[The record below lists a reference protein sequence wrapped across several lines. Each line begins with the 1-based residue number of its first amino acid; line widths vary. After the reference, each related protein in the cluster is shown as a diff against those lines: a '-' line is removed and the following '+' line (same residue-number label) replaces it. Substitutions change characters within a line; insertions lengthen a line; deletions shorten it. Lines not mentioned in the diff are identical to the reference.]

1 MIQYMIPGLWRAMH
15 ETIHR
20 YLKKKNEKG
29 NEERERE
36 EMSMKKFKKLLAGL
50 LAGAMMLGSMS
61 ATAFAAQTTTSATI
75 DTTKTGSL
83 TIHKYEYNGTD
94 TTHKGTG
101 SESDTMP
108 ENAKPLEGAG
118 FTLYKVADVDKLTS
132 YYSTNPTTLPN
143 VNNYVDANGKIK
155 EAYSG
160 TIVGTKVGTEVK
172 TEVKTGADGTAAFTG
187 LELGFYVVIETTTP
201 DKVTTPAD
209 PFLVSIPM
217 TTVNGDNWLY
227 DVHVYP
233 KNKTTYGSVTL
244 EKKGNNTTA
253 LSGVTFV
260 LQKQNGTGWT
270 NVTKNE
276 KNNSDLSLVTNSEGK
291 ITVEGLSQGTYRF
304 IETDRGTNNYGYIMD
319 GATAYQ
325 FTVNADGTITYGT
338 NTNGTNTNANITITV
353 NNEKPDM
360 TKQVKDRKTGEWK
373 QDADYNVGDMVPYKI
388 TVDVPSNITKLKEF
402 TLTDTPTN
410 LKDDIKSVVVK
421 CGESTLTEGTESEYT
436 IARDESE
443 NGFKITFDTSK
454 MAACARQQLVITYN
468 AKLLPTAVTT
478 TDGNTNSAKL
488 EYSNKILPGQDDPY
502 NPNKPEN
509 PDTKPEKDYIENTTT
524 VYTFGLQVLKK
535 AENEKGT
542 PLKDVEFDLYK
553 EDAAGTITGNAAKA
567 LGLDSSKKWLKIN
580 TESLKTNEDG
590 KVSQSGL
597 ANGTYYLV
605 ETKTNKEYNLLKA
618 PVKVE
623 LNIEYKTTTKDEW
636 VTDENGVKHKVKT
649 TTFTEKSEKSTGTHT
664 EIIINKKGFTL
675 PTTGGMGTI
684 AITALGVALAFA
696 GVLII
701 GASRKKTVK

>member
-1 MIQYMIPGLWRAMH
+1 
-15 ETIHR
+15 
-20 YLKKKNEKG
+20 
-29 NEERERE
+29 
-36 EMSMKKFKKLLAGL
+36 MKKFKKLLAGL

-61 ATAFAAQTTTSATI
+61 ATAFAAQTTTPATI

-118 FTLYKVADVDKLTS
+118 FTLYKVADVDDLTK
-132 YYSTNPTTLPN
+132 YYSTNPETLPN
-143 VNNYVDANGKIK
+143 VGSYLSNGKIDSSK
-155 EAYSG
+155 VKK
-160 TIVGTKVGTEVK
+160 TISQVK
-172 TEVKTGADGTAAFTG
+172 TNDKGIAEFKG
-187 LELGFYVVIETTTP
+187 LDLGFYVVIETSTP

-233 KNKTTYGSVTL
+233 KNKTTYGGVTL
-244 EKKGNNTTA
+244 EKQGKDGA
-253 LSGVTFV
+253 KLEGVTFV
-260 LQKQNGTGWT
+260 LQKQNGDTWT
-270 NVTKNE
+270 DVTTKE
-276 KNNSDLSLVTNSEGK
+276 SDGK
-291 ITVEGLSQGTYRF
+291 ALNLTTDENGQINVEGLSQGTYRF
-304 IETDRGTNNYGYIMD
+304 IETNRGGNDGYIMD
-319 GATAYQ
+319 GAKTYE
-325 FTVNADGTITYGT
+325 FTVTSEGKITYGGKT
-338 NTNGTNTNANITITV
+338 DNNIKVSVT
-353 NNEKPDM
+353 NEKPDM
-360 TKQVKDRKTGEWK
+360 TKQVQDRTSGDWK
-373 QDADYNVGDMVPYKI
+373 QETDYNVGDMVPYQI

-410 LKDDIKSVVVK
+410 LKDDITKVVVK

-436 IARDESE
+436 IAWDESE

-454 MAACARQQLVITYN
+454 MAAYAGKQLVITYK
-468 AKLLPTAVTT
+468 AELLDTAVTT
-478 TDGNTNSAKL
+478 TGGNTNSAKL
-488 EYSNKILPGQDDPY
+488 EYSNKILPDTDDGS
-502 NPNKPEN
+502 NPNKPGE
-509 PDTKPEKDYIENTTT
+509 PGKDYIENTTT
-524 VYTFGLQVLKK
+524 VYTFKLQVLKK

-553 EDAAGTITGNAAKA
+553 EDAAGTITGDAAKA
-567 LGLDSSKKWLKIN
+567 LGLDSRKKWLKIN
-580 TESLKTNEDG
+580 TKSLKTNENG
-590 KVSQSGL
+590 EVSQSGL
-597 ANGTYYLV
+597 ANGIYYLV
-605 ETKTNKEYNLLKA
+605 ETKTNEGYNLLKA

-623 LNIEYKTTTKDEW
+623 LKIEYKTTTKDEW
-636 VTDENGVKHKVKT
+636 VTDENGVKTFVKHEVIKT
-649 TTFTEKSEKSTGTHT
+649 TFDNDDTKTEGTHT
-664 EIIINKKGFTL
+664 ETIINKKGFTL

>member
-36 EMSMKKFKKLLAGL
+36 ETSMKKFKKLLAGL

-75 DTTKTGSL
+75 ATTDTTGEPKTGSL
-83 TIHKYEYNGTD
+83 TIHKYEYNGTGGSA
-94 TTHKGTG
+94 GTG
-101 SESDTMP
+101 ETSDAINKVP
-108 ENAKPLEGAG
+108 SDANPLEGAG
-118 FTLYKVADVDKLTS
+118 FTIYKVAGVDELTS
-132 YYSTNPTTLPN
+132 YYSTNPTTLPS

-155 EAYSG
+155 ENYSG
-160 TIVGTKVGTEVK
+160 TIVG
-172 TEVKTGADGTAAFTG
+172 TEVKTGADGTATFAG
-187 LELGFYVVIETTTP
+187 LDLGFYVVIETSTP

-217 TTVNGDNWLY
+217 TTVDGASWLY

-270 NVTKNE
+270 KVTKNE

-319 GATAYQ
+319 GAKTYE
-325 FTVNADGTITYGT
+325 FVVGSDGKITYGGKT
-338 NTNGTNTNANITITV
+338 ENNITITV

-402 TLTDTPTN
+402 TLTDTPKN
-410 LKDDIKSVVVK
+410 LDDKINDKLNPMKVACDNADVETEAYSVAKD
-421 CGESTLTEGTESEYT
+421 GEH
-436 IARDESE
+436 
-443 NGFKITFDTSK
+443 GFKITFIPAK
-454 MAACARQQLVITYN
+454 MDDYAGKQLVITYK
-468 AKLLPTAVTT
+468 AELLSTAVTT
-478 TDGNTNSAKL
+478 TVGNTNSAKL
-488 EYSNKILPGQDDPY
+488 EYSNKILPGQDDP
-502 NPNKPEN
+502 
-509 PDTKPEKDYIENTTT
+509 DKDYIENTTT
-524 VYTFGLQVLKK
+524 VYTFGLQVVKK
-535 AENEKGT
+535 AEKADGA
-542 PLKDVEFDLYK
+542 PLEGVKFDLYK
-553 EDAAGTITGNAAKA
+553 YAGTESNPTEAELKTNGTPIAENLTTGKDGTITK
-567 LGLDSSKKWLKIN
+567 
-580 TESLKTNEDG
+580 
-590 KVSQSGL
+590 SGL

-605 ETKTNKEYNLLKA
+605 ETKTHEGYNLLKA

-623 LNIEYKTTTKDEW
+623 LNIEYTTTKS
-636 VTDENGVKHKVKT
+636 VTDENGVKHEV
-649 TTFTEKSEKSTGTHT
+649 TETEFKENNNSSNGTHT
-664 EIIINKKGFTL
+664 ETIINKKGFTL